1 MDIGSLW
8 VLALLSACFYPHP
21 CTSFRLA
28 LGFYILPAVSIPSI
42 SWGWGSGEHMKEEV
56 ASGARPCQSGLEC
69 GSEGKRRQ
77 ARPGE
82 SQVKGLTCTACCE
95 WASESWD
102 FPYPTAP
109 LSCPTQK
116 LMAVAD
122 SCCFD
127 APGGVTGSPPPHQTA
142 LVSIQ
147 ECGGVRWPSGGL
159 ASVPSND
166 AHITILLPKW
176 SHPLLRG

>member
-28 LGFYILPAVSIPSI
+28 LVFYILPAVSIPSI
-42 SWGWGSGEHMKEEV
+42 SWGWGWGEHMKEEV

-102 FPYPTAP
+102 FPNPTAP

-127 APGGVTGSPPPHQTA
+127 APGGATGSPPPHQTA

-166 AHITILLPKW
+166 AHITILLP
-176 SHPLLRG
+176 SGLTLF